1 MTTSLQPIS
10 NSATTATQNCA
21 ITSSGFKARFPGYGY
36 RRLGRQLRREGIV
49 VNNKKIRRLQ
59 RQYQLFPLRWHS
71 FKISTPDSYHAH
83 KVYPNLL
90 AKKTLTGINQAWVA
104 DIT

>member
-1 MTTSLQPIS
+1 LAQFQDL
-10 NSATTATQNCA
+10 N
-21 ITSSGFKARFPGYGY
+21 
-36 RRLGRQLRREGIV
+36 
-49 VNNKKIRRLQ
+49 
-59 RQYQLFPLRWHS
+59 
-71 FKISTPDSYHAH
+71 PDSYHAH